1 MADSLE
7 PSVIYC
13 TGLRRT
19 MSATPQSDVVAIETI
34 VIDDENPN
42 NGVVAKVI
50 VNRPDKLNALNSDVV
65 TNLMQ
70 VCEWAENDDDVRV
83 VVFAGQGPNPPAE
96 GKRAKPNAFIA
107 GADITEFVGV
117 DSTTI
122 HERFSNNAWEAIWAL
137 SMPTIAMVDGFALGG
152 GCEVAMSC
160 DIRIGSQRAKF
171 GTPEINLGLI
181 PGGGGTQRLPR
192 LVGYGRAMEMVLS
205 GEMIDADEAYRIGL
219 LNRLTSDDE
228 LEAETIELAKNI
240 GAKSPHTLKVAKQAV
255 RTSLEEPIS
264 QGITI
269 EAQMFADLFDTEDKE
284 IGVNAFLSRSPAKW
298 VGK

>member
-65 TNLMQ
+65 TSLMQ

-107 GADITEFVGV
+107 GADITEFVGI

-137 SMPTIAMVDGFALGG
+137 SLPTIAMVDGFALGG

>member
-1 MADSLE
+1 
-7 PSVIYC
+7 
-13 TGLRRT
+13 

>member
-1 MADSLE
+1 MKFNTIEEAIAD
-7 PSVIYC
+7 IKA
-13 TGLRRT
+13 GK
-19 MSATPQSDVVAIETI
+19 III

-50 VNRPDKLNALNSDVV
+50 VNRPDKLNALNSAVV

>member
-1 MADSLE
+1 
-7 PSVIYC
+7 
-13 TGLRRT
+13 

-65 TNLMQ
+65 TSLMQ

-137 SMPTIAMVDGFALGG
+137 SLPTIAMVDGFALGG

-160 DIRIGSQRAKF
+160 DIRIGSQRANF
-171 GTPEINLGLI
+171 CSPEINLGLI

-240 GAKSPHTLKVAKQAV
+240 GAKSPHTLKVAKQAL

>member
-1 MADSLE
+1 
-7 PSVIYC
+7 
-13 TGLRRT
+13 

-65 TNLMQ
+65 TSLMQ

-137 SMPTIAMVDGFALGG
+137 SLPTIAMVDGFALGG

-228 LEAETIELAKNI
+228 LEAKTIELAKNI

>member
-1 MADSLE
+1 
-7 PSVIYC
+7 
-13 TGLRRT
+13 

-65 TNLMQ
+65 TSLMQ

-137 SMPTIAMVDGFALGG
+137 SLPTIAMVDGFALGG

>member
-65 TNLMQ
+65 TSLMQ

-137 SMPTIAMVDGFALGG
+137 SLPTIAMVDGFALGG

-240 GAKSPHTLKVAKQAV
+240 GAKSPHTLKVAKQAL

>member
-65 TNLMQ
+65 TSLMQ

-107 GADITEFVGV
+107 GADITEFVGI

-137 SMPTIAMVDGFALGG
+137 SLPTIAMVDGFALGG

-240 GAKSPHTLKVAKQAV
+240 GAKSPHTLKVAKQAL

>member
-1 MADSLE
+1 
-7 PSVIYC
+7 
-13 TGLRRT
+13 
-19 MSATPQSDVVAIETI
+19 MSAAPQSDVVAIETI

-65 TNLMQ
+65 TSLIQ

>member
-1 MADSLE
+1 
-7 PSVIYC
+7 
-13 TGLRRT
+13 
-19 MSATPQSDVVAIETI
+19 MSAAPQSDVVAIETI

-65 TNLMQ
+65 TSLIQ

-255 RTSLEEPIS
+255 RTSLE
-264 QGITI
+264 
-269 EAQMFADLFDTEDKE
+269 
-284 IGVNAFLSRSPAKW
+284 
-298 VGK
+298 

>member
-1 MADSLE
+1 
-7 PSVIYC
+7 
-13 TGLRRT
+13 

-65 TNLMQ
+65 TSLMQ

-137 SMPTIAMVDGFALGG
+137 SLPTIAMVDGFALGG

-240 GAKSPHTLKVAKQAV
+240 GAKSPHTLKVAKQAL